1 MRQLMKAATLESA
14 LMLEVRMRWQAIW
27 VVLIGTA
34 AACSGGN
41 SDAGSTT
48 GPPPPPPPVASAPV
62 ASVTVQPAPATVL
75 IGATLQLWATT
86 KDAAGNVLSGR
97 TVTWTSSDTTVA
109 RVSAGGLVTGVAAG
123 PATIT
128 TASEGNQAT
137 TPLTAMRLLLTTV
150 AAGVRYTCG
159 VTAERVAFCW
169 GANDQGQLGNGLK
182 TVDGLTGIALEPSAV
197 WGGLSFTTVSVQFA
211 GGCGLAAG
219 GSAFCWGSAGEP
231 TSSGG
236 ALGSGRSGPTPP
248 VAIAGGLTFT
258 AVSDADGQ
266 ACGLT
271 ASGVAYC
278 WGWNRYGQL
287 GTGDNTDRKQPAPVT
302 GGLTF
307 TAISAGGDDHTCGL
321 TSAGAAYCWGLNNN
335 GQVGAATSD
344 NCSTPLGG
352 VPIPCGFTPVAVSG
366 GLTFAAISAGYG
378 YTCGLSASGA
388 AYCWGTGST
397 TPAAV
402 PGGLSFAAIT
412 TGSSGSAS
420 ACGLTTGGA
429 AYCWASNSTTLTAVP
444 GGLSFAA
451 ISKGLDHTCGLTTGG
466 VAYCWGSNSLGQ
478 LGDGTQNPSSVP
490 VKVFGQP

>member
-14 LMLEVRMRWQAIW
+14 LVLEVRMRWQAIW

-34 AACSGGN
+34 AACSGGD
-41 SDAGSTT
+41 SGAGSTT
-48 GPPPPPPPVASAPV
+48 DPPPPPPPV

-197 WGGLSFTTVSVQFA
+197 WGGLSFTTVSVQYA

-236 ALGSGRSGPTPP
+236 ALGSGTSGPTPP

-271 ASGVAYC
+271 ASGAAYC

-287 GTGDNTDRKQPAPVT
+287 GTGDNTDGTQPAPVT

-321 TSAGAAYCWGLNNN
+321 TTGSVAYCWGLNRS

-344 NCSTPLGG
+344 TCSGFPCSLTPM
-352 VPIPCGFTPVAVSG
+352 PVSG
-366 GLTFAAISAGYG
+366 GLKFAAISAGLD
-378 YTCGLSASGA
+378 YTCGLTATGSV
-388 AYCWGTGST
+388 YCWGNGSAA
-397 TPAAV
+397 PAAV

-412 TGSSGSAS
+412 TGSGS

-466 VAYCWGSNSLGQ
+466 VAYCWGSNLLGQ
-478 LGDGTQNPSSVP
+478 LGDGTQNSSSVP